1 MVTVTSLWVNRE
13 APTEYLKTFAF
24 VVSWI
29 CPSDFCFLPKVKFH
43 NYIPKE
49 SQDMPV
55 GTFTLPLRF
64 GGKWRILKW
73 PPGNIQVLLLT
84 LSASSLCPC
93 ASQLLSSLHFSTW
106 NVSPLL
112 FPVHTSTHR
121 AKHLSLHQDLFTRH

>member
-1 MVTVTSLWVNRE
+1 MVMVTSLWVNRE

-24 VVSWI
+24 VVFGM
-29 CPSDFCFLPKVKFH
+29 CPSDFCLLPKVKFH
-43 NYIPKE
+43 NYILKE

-73 PPGNIQVLLLT
+73 PTGNIPALLLT
-84 LSASSLCPC
+84 LSSPSLCPC
-93 ASQLLSSLHFSTW
+93 ASQFLSSLHFSTW

-121 AKHLSLHQDLFTRH
+121 AKHLSLHQDSFTRH